1 MTRFALATALL
12 SAALITAAHADP
24 IEDFYHGRTMS
35 IVVGHEPGTGFD
47 LYSRSLA
54 RHMARFI
61 PGSPTIVVQN
71 MVGASGLNAMS
82 WLYSVAPKDGTVMAI
97 SAYTAPLEPLLG
109 SGVAKF
115 DASRFNWIGN
125 IDHSISV
132 CGVWHTSGIE
142 TFDDAFKKEVL
153 LGGTGA
159 SGPLSSTANALR
171 NLVGAKIKLVDGYK
185 GSASIRLA
193 TLQGEVNGVCGISF
207 STLNAQYGQ
216 DVRDG
221 RFKPVLQFSNADYPG
236 LPGVPSVYRYAK
248 TDEDRQ
254 TYDLVFGAQAIG
266 RAYAAPPDTPAPRVE
281 ALRTAFMKT
290 MNDPAFAAELEKA
303 QLDLNARSGEELQA
317 LFNSLFHAPKAVV
330 ERAKAATKSAAAR

>member
-1 MTRFALATALL
+1 MRFALATALF
-12 SAALITAAHADP
+12 SAVLTTAAQADP

-54 RHMARFI
+54 RHMTRFI
-61 PGSPTIVVQN
+61 PGTPTIVVQN
-71 MVGASGLNAMS
+71 MVGASGLNAIS
-82 WLYSVAPKDGTVMAI
+82 WLYSVAPKDGSVIAI
-97 SAYTAPLEPLLG
+97 AAHTAPLEPLLG

-125 IDHSISV
+125 IDHSVSV

-142 TFDDAFKKEVL
+142 KFDDVFSKEIL

-159 SGPLSSTANALR
+159 SGPLSSAANALR
-171 NLVGAKIKLVDGYK
+171 NLLGAKVKLVDGYK
-185 GSASIRLA
+185 GSASIRMA
-193 TLQGEVNGVCGISF
+193 TLQGEINGVCGISF

-221 RFKPVLQFSNADYPG
+221 RFKPILQFGTVESPL
-236 LPGVPSVYRYAK
+236 LPGVPAVYSYAK

-254 TYDLVFGAQAIG
+254 TFDLVFGAQAIG
-266 RAYAAPPDTPAPRVE
+266 RAYAAPPDTPAPRVQ
-281 ALRTAFMKT
+281 ALRTAFKKT
-290 MNDPAFAAELEKA
+290 MNDPAFAAELEKQ
-303 QLDLNARSGEELQA
+303 QLDLNPRSGEELQD
-317 LFNSLFHAPKAVV
+317 LFNSLFRSPKAVV
-330 ERAKAATKSAAAR
+330 ERARAATKSAVR